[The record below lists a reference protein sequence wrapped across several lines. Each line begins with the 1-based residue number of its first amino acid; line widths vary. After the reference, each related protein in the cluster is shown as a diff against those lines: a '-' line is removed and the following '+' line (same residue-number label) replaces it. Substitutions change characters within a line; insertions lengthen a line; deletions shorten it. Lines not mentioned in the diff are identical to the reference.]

1 MGLKFRRRQ
10 KLFPGVYLNFSSKGI
25 STTIGVKSF
34 NVNLGSKGAYLNTG
48 IPGTGL
54 YDRKKISGWGNKPS
68 PTIEN
73 YTTPDTPALTP
84 DPYYFLPKKLE
95 GEIKSSNASSV
106 TSQGLAEMK
115 ETLLAAY
122 QEKLEIQQEIPKV
135 EKEIKSAGTK
145 KLLSQIFLIG
155 LFINKF
161 KERLSEKKNYLDDL
175 KQQLSECKVTI
186 EIDID
191 DIIKGKYENL
201 KTSFTNLITCSKIWD
216 KTSSVLNNDNRSAAN
231 NSVTRTPTFLAIQKI
246 DFINASFDA
255 LHFKNQNG
263 SDIYIYPA
271 FAVVFDDKNSFG
283 LVDLADLKLSF
294 KRTSFLE
301 EEQIPSDT
309 NVVGETWA
317 KVNKNGTADK
327 RFKDN
332 YKIPIV
338 DYGEIEF
345 KSNTGINEV
354 FMFSN
359 PTKANNFVETYK
371 TYIKPSYT
379 PYMLEERKVDSTFVV
394 DTNTYISSNQKG
406 FIGYG
411 SSETEFHG
419 KRLLQINSNSY
430 KIELPD
436 NTVITGTLTR
446 QSDKDGKTV
455 YLTDKGCPIA
465 VDGKEILV
473 NLYQTHEAA
482 YVYQLD

>member
-25 STTIGVKSF
+25 STTIGVKGF
-34 NVNLGSKGAYLNTG
+34 NVNLGNKGAYLNTG

-54 YDRKKISGWGNKPS
+54 YDRKKISGWGDNPS
-68 PTIEN
+68 PATEKYTIPE
-73 YTTPDTPALTP
+73 TPAGTP

-95 GEIKSSNASSV
+95 GEIKSSDAQSV

-122 QEKLEIQQEIPKV
+122 QEKLAIEQELPKV
-135 EKEIKSAGTK
+135 EKEVKSAATV

-155 LFINKF
+155 LFTKKF
-161 KERLSEKKNYLDDL
+161 KERLSEKQAYLNNL
-175 KQQLSECKVTI
+175 KQQLSECKVAI
-186 EIDID
+186 EIDIAD
-191 DIIKGKYENL
+191 DIKNKYESL
-201 KTSFTNLITCSKIWD
+201 KTSFTNLATCSKVWD
-216 KTSSVLNNDNRSAAN
+216 KTSSVINNDNRSAAN
-231 NSVTRTPTFLAIQKI
+231 NSVTRTPTFLAIRKV

-271 FAVVFDDKNSFG
+271 FAVVFDDSNSFG
-283 LVDLADLKLSF
+283 LVDLGDLKLSF

-301 EEQIPSDT
+301 EEQIPSDSSI
-309 NVVGETWA
+309 VGETWA
-317 KVNKNGTADK
+317 KVNKNGTPDK

-345 KSNTGINEV
+345 RSNTGINEV

-371 TYIKPSYT
+371 TYISPSYV
-379 PYMLEERKVDSTFVV
+379 PY
-394 DTNTYISSNQKG
+394 
-406 FIGYG
+406 FI
-411 SSETEFHG
+411 E
-419 KRLLQINSNSY
+419 
-430 KIELPD
+430 
-436 NTVITGTLTR
+436 
-446 QSDKDGKTV
+446 
-455 YLTDKGCPIA
+455 
-465 VDGKEILV
+465 
-473 NLYQTHEAA
+473 
-482 YVYQLD
+482 